1 MEPVLERST
10 RGLVIAGNDPETCWR
25 LAHLF
30 IGSEYKVTVTDS
42 ASMVLGELLS
52 GGSDV
57 VLLGAELEGRKA
69 ADLVPLLKRCKP
81 ALSIVLVSAGGA
93 PAVLRRL
100 RQEGIF
106 YHALQP
112 TDEGDA
118 AEIREVVRCAFASSA
133 RHSARPLTA
142 GPVEARHNGERS
154 AP

>member
-1 MEPVLERST
+1 MEPLFERTT
-10 RGLVIAGNDPETCWR
+10 RGLVIAGNDQETCWR

-42 ASMVLGELLS
+42 ATTVVGELL
-52 GGSDV
+52 GGLSEV
-57 VLLGAELEGRKA
+57 VLLGSELEGRKA
-69 ADLVPLLKRCKP
+69 ADLVPLLKRCRP
-81 ALSIVLVSAGGA
+81 ALSIILVTGGAA

-112 TDEGDA
+112 ADDADA

-133 RHSARPLTA
+133 ARQGARPLAA
-142 GPVEARHNGERS
+142 GNTEARHN
-154 AP
+154 